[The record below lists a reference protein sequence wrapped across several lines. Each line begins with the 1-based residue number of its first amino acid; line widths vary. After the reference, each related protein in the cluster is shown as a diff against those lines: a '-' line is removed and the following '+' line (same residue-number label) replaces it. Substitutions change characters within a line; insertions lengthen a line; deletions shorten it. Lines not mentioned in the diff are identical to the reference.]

1 MSDPYLDLLDE
12 LRELTLKKRAGYSPG
27 ADPFANFRQS
37 TMFGVDPVKGI
48 LVRVMD
54 KLSRVASLLDNPDND
69 KIGESLRDNLLDA
82 GNYLLIAVAF
92 NDSKTEEPAYS
103 VDEIGSWLEWM
114 DDPLGVALGE
124 DYQTTLDEALE
135 AAEAASVASV
145 AQMEEKFIP
154 F

>member
-54 KLSRVASLLDNPDND
+54 KLSRVASLLESALND
-69 KIGESLRDNLLDA
+69 MIGESIEDNLIDA
-82 GNYLLIAVAF
+82 GNYLLIAVAYRRSEQAKAF
-92 NDSKTEEPAYS
+92 PSLDQALEKWKEKIEPAYD
-103 VDEIGSWLEWM
+103 VDTVSSWLEWM
-114 DDPLGVALGE
+114 DDPL
-124 DYQTTLDEALE
+124 
-135 AAEAASVASV
+135 SVGNGA
-145 AQMEEKFIP
+145 
-154 F
+154 